1 MRQSAVS
8 GYAVMRASA
17 SRLLLALLLA
27 IAANLALAQ
36 QPVGEI
42 LYAFGLTSVQN
53 PDAPTRFVQKGAPLR
68 LGDVVGTSDGGF
80 AVLQFIDGTKITVR
94 PNSTFA
100 VDKFSH
106 GAGEES
112 AFFRLLKGG
121 VRTFTGLVSK
131 RNPQGMRMS
140 TGTATLGIRGAS
152 FDARICDNDCAEPA
166 LTAKPPVPAAPTA
179 PVVARIAVVA
189 GGVTVLD
196 AKGEARIATVG
207 TPLLAGESVRTDR
220 GAFAVIAFR
229 DESKVTVSADSE
241 LKLETVRFGG
251 AASDAG
257 EFVLNVVRGGL
268 RAVTGALARRAPD
281 NVKVRLQ
288 TTVLG
293 IRGTGFDA
301 QIALDCVAP
310 GQCAPAVFV
319 HTWRGA
325 ISLTTP
331 DGVLQVDLDR
341 SGVYNPLRK
350 RPDLL
355 ERTPQFILDNPV
367 PRPDTV
373 PVDFENLFAVTNVT
387 GTPPGVFVW
396 VRDGHVIMTGPDG
409 MIDLGPGES
418 GYLGRDA
425 RKPVRLIDTPPLLR
439 NDPYPLPEF
448 FDERTITL
456 IDVLNPGGKP
466 GDLICEVQ

>member
-1 MRQSAVS
+1 MHQSAAS
-8 GYAVMRASA
+8 GYAVMRVSA
-17 SRLLLALLLA
+17 SRFILTLLLAL
-27 IAANLALAQ
+27 AANMALAQ

-53 PDAPTRFVQKGAPLR
+53 TDTPTRFVQKGAPLR
-68 LGDVVGTSDGGF
+68 VGDVVSTGDGGF
-80 AVLQFIDGTKITVR
+80 AVLQFTDGTKITVR

-112 AFFRLLKGG
+112 AFFRLAKGG
-121 VRTFTGLVSK
+121 LRAVTGLIAN
-131 RNPQGMRMS
+131 RNPQEGMRVNAGA
-140 TGTATLGIRGAS
+140 GTIVARGATY
-152 FDARICDNDCAEPA
+152 DARICDNDCTDPA
-166 LTAKPPVPAAPTA
+166 RDKPPAKSALAA

-196 AKGEARIATVG
+196 VKGQTRTATVG
-207 TPLLAGESVRTDR
+207 TPLLAGESVRSDK

-268 RAVTGALARRAPD
+268 RAVTGALGRSSPD
-281 NVKVRLQ
+281 NVKVRLN
-288 TTVLG
+288 TALIG

-301 QIALDCVAP
+301 QIAPDCVAP
-310 GQCAPAVFV
+310 GKCAPSVFV
-319 HTWRGA
+319 HTWQGA

-331 DGVLQVDLDR
+331 DGVLQVGLGQ
-341 SGVYNPLRK
+341 SGLYNPMRK
-350 RPDLL
+350 RPELL
-355 ERTPQFILDNPV
+355 ETVPPVILDNPA

-373 PVDFENLFAVTNVT
+373 PVDFENLFAATSVS

-409 MIDLGPGES
+409 SIDLGPGES
-418 GYLGRDA
+418 GFLGRDA
-425 RKPVRLIDTPPLLR
+425 RMPVRLIEVPPLLR
-439 NDPYPLPEF
+439 NDPYPLPAT
-448 FDERTITL
+448 FDERTISL